1 MTAIFTLS
9 SKGPA
14 RSIQETA
21 DMAVAHF
28 LVCEY
33 SQSTMFLGNVQSF
46 PWIVQAFA
54 SDESALKRQIEDRLQ
69 QHLSHYFDGAQVEVD
84 TSEKVVGDENRLHVV
99 ITATVTR
106 NGYAYC
112 VGHEISTYQGAVL
125 RIMKLNN

>member
-1 MTAIFTLS
+1 MTGIFTLS

-28 LVCEY
+28 LLAEY
-33 SQSTMFLGNVQSF
+33 SQSTICAGNVQSF
-46 PWIVQAFA
+46 PWIIQAYA
-54 SDESALKRQIEDRLQ
+54 SDSSGLKSQIEDRLQ
-69 QHLSHYFDGAQVEVD
+69 HHLSNYFDGAQVEVTTD
-84 TSEKVVGDENRLHVV
+84 ERVVGDENRLHVV

-106 NGYAYC
+106 DGYAYC

-125 RIMKLNN
+125 RIMKLSN